1 MVGWVCKEAPM
12 TSRVCTIVLG
22 VLLSLSALPGCT
34 TSGNQGASTDTAGR
48 VAAPGPGMWKTSD
61 LVIQYRQQARDLR
74 DMARRLEMEAMLAV
88 QRQDQERA
96 QHTRDLA
103 KEAYSAADTAEQQA
117 REYQRQLPHGQVY

>member
-1 MVGWVCKEAPM
+1 
-12 TSRVCTIVLG
+12 
-22 VLLSLSALPGCT
+22 
-34 TSGNQGASTDTAGR
+34 
-48 VAAPGPGMWKTSD
+48 MWKTSD